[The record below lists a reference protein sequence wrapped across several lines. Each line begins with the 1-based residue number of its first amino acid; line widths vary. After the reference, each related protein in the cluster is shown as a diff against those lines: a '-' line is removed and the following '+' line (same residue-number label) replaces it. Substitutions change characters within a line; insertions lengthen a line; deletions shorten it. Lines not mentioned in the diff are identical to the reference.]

1 MMEEEIRE
9 LAEKIKNNQ
18 ATPEEKVIFLKQAN
32 IAIEGLID
40 LINQIT
46 IMDTRNNVKNVVE

>member
-1 MMEEEIRE
+1 MEKEIRE